1 MSTCIKIIPIPS
13 PTRFFEKSTIW
24 SIFGRFF
31 ALVDFSL
38 GTQLDFFGAEIF
50 KTKISTLRGLRECI
64 LIPKT
69 FSKVLQKFWGSQSNP
84 SSNTELFGRF
94 FKCWSIFQKS
104 TNSQKT
110 KIDQKSTN
118 GLHFLESIFKN
129 SYFRIAGSG
138 RTSSYPQYVQ
148 HVFSEILGKL
158 VKS

>member
-1 MSTCIKIIPIPS
+1 MHRVVRTGCSRKFGVLRYSTFNVG
-13 PTRFFEKSTIW
+13 RYLVDFW
-24 SIFGRFF
+24 SIF
-31 ALVDFSL
+31 ALVDFSIGTLL
-38 GTQLDFFGAEIF
+38 GFFRAEIS
-50 KTKISTLRGLRECI
+50 KTMISTLRGLRECI

-118 GLHFLESIFKN
+118 SLYFFGVHF
-129 SYFRIAGSG
+129 
-138 RTSSYPQYVQ
+138 
-148 HVFSEILGKL
+148 
-158 VKS
+158 